1 MYRASRDEVE
11 YILGD
16 SIASL
21 TDGDDHVE
29 VSFERSATRTFD
41 LVVGADGLHS
51 ITRRLTFGDEHEFLH
66 FLGGYFAVFSVA
78 NYLGVERRMLSY
90 AEPGRIAA
98 VYPVWGSDQLRVVLL
113 FRTPR
118 ELDYDRHDRA
128 APPRAGLGDGAGH
141 AHHAASA
148 RRRPSMDHLVGR

>member
-1 MYRASRDEVE
+1 M
-11 YILGD
+11 
-16 SIASL
+16 
-21 TDGDDHVE
+21 
-29 VSFERSATRTFD
+29 
-41 LVVGADGLHS
+41 
-51 ITRRLTFGDEHEFLH
+51 
-66 FLGGYFAVFSVA
+66 FSVA

-128 APPRAGLGDGAGH
+128 AQSTCAPGA
-141 AHHAASA
+141 
-148 RRRPSMDHLVGR
+148 PGRCHGC